1 MTKISILGDKMK
13 INNLHITNVGN
24 ISDLDLNFNP
34 RMNVICGTNGIGKTT
49 ILNSIAACFSVQ
61 GNNLKKKYGSEVG
74 SVDISIDSQMTNQTG
89 LSIVVNAVEPL
100 EEYKVRNR
108 EEYLYRQLIN
118 FSIARSI
125 NYRELSSLS
134 KYPNRDYWHSIGIT
148 QTGLTDDQ
156 LKNWLINRYMASGH
170 WDDLEF
176 YEQENFKLMKKVF
189 SIINPDIQF
198 KKADAKKFEIL
209 LNNRGNEVY
218 FEFES
223 AGYKAIV
230 FILLGIISE
239 IEFRMLDNKKP
250 AKEFAGVI
258 LIDEVDMHLHPA
270 WQREIVRALKETFP
284 NAQFIITTHSPSVL
298 QDLESD
304 EIIPLEI
311 DEKNNVK
318 IRKLNLSKY
327 GLKGWTLEEI
337 LSDVMGVE
345 YINSNLYKKT
355 MAEFENALN
364 NSNSINLKEA
374 YHKLDMMLHPQNPL
388 RQILS
393 IQMVGIEDD

>member
-1 MTKISILGDKMK
+1 MTKINILGDKMK

-49 ILNSIAACFSVQ
+49 ILNSIAACFSAQ
-61 GNNLKKKYGSEVG
+61 GNNLKKKYGSEMG
-74 SVDISIDSQMTNQTG
+74 SVDITIDSKMTNQTG

-100 EEYKVRNR
+100 EKYTVRSR
-108 EEYLYRQLIN
+108 EENLYRELIN

-125 NYRELSSLS
+125 DYRELSSLS
-134 KYPNRDYWHSIGIT
+134 KYPNRDYWHSMNIT
-148 QTGLTDDQ
+148 RTGLTDDQ

-176 YEQENFKLMKKVF
+176 YERENFELMKKVF
-189 SIINPDIQF
+189 SIINPNIKF
-198 KKADAKKFEIL
+198 KKADARNFEIL
-209 LNNRGNEVY
+209 LNDRGNEVY

-239 IEFRMLDNKKP
+239 VEFRMLDNKIP

-318 IRKLNLSKY
+318 VKKLNLSKY
-327 GLKGWTLEEI
+327 GLKGWTL
-337 LSDVMGVE
+337 
-345 YINSNLYKKT
+345 
-355 MAEFENALN
+355 
-364 NSNSINLKEA
+364 
-374 YHKLDMMLHPQNPL
+374 
-388 RQILS
+388 
-393 IQMVGIEDD
+393 

>member
-1 MTKISILGDKMK
+1 MTKIVISGDKMK

-24 ISDLDLNFNP
+24 ISELNLNFNP
-34 RMNVICGTNGIGKTT
+34 TMNVICGTNGIGKTT
-49 ILNSIAACFSVQ
+49 ILNSIAACFSSA
-61 GNNLKKKYGSEVG
+61 GNSLKKKFGSEIG
-74 SVDISIDSQMTNQTG
+74 MVDIMVDNQNFNQTG
-89 LSIVVNAVEPL
+89 LSIVVDAVRPL
-100 EEYKVRNR
+100 EKYSLRTR
-108 EEYLYRQLIN
+108 EKELYRELIN

-125 NYRELSSLS
+125 DYKELANLS
-134 KYPNRDYWHSIGIT
+134 KYPEREYWDSTDIT
-148 QTGLTDDQ
+148 KSGLTDNQ
-156 LKNWLINRYMASGH
+156 LKNWLVNRYMASGH

-189 SIINPDIQF
+189 SIINPDIEF
-198 KKADAKKFEIL
+198 KKADARNFEVL
-209 LNNRGNEVY
+209 LNDRGNEVY

-250 AKEFAGVI
+250 AKEFDGVI

-270 WQREIVRALKETFP
+270 WQREVIRALKETFP

-298 QDLESD
+298 QDLKSD

-311 DEKNNVK
+311 DDKNNVK
-318 IRKLNLSKY
+318 IKKLNLSEY

-355 MAEFENALN
+355 MEEFEIALEI
-364 NSNSINLKEA
+364 SNLGSLKEA
-374 YHKLDMMLHPQNPL
+374 YNKLDMMLHPQNPL